1 MATTIFNNVRHPR
14 IGLMPLFA
22 IVAALLLSACSGMHS
37 YKYKVGVSQC
47 VGGKW
52 REKVN
57 DEMLSAQHLYG
68 NEVKVSI
75 KNANN
80 DSRLQAKQIDSLVAS
95 GVDLVV
101 VAPNDMTIAR

>member
-1 MATTIFNNVRHPR
+1 
-14 IGLMPLFA
+14 MPLFA

-75 KNANN
+75 KNAND

-95 GVDLVV
+95 GAGADRRHEL
-101 VAPNDMTIAR
+101 IAGHRPTQGLRLGYERQEGHRL

>member
-1 MATTIFNNVRHPR
+1 
-14 IGLMPLFA
+14 MPLFA

-57 DEMLSAQHLYG
+57 DEMLMATQRPGHGRESETNYTSVLNYIIRTLY
-68 NEVKVSI
+68 
-75 KNANN
+75 
-80 DSRLQAKQIDSLVAS
+80 DY
-95 GVDLVV
+95 
-101 VAPNDMTIAR
+101 PT

>member
-1 MATTIFNNVRHPR
+1 
-14 IGLMPLFA
+14 MPLFA

-57 DEMLSAQHLYG
+57 DKMPMA
-68 NEVKVSI
+68 
-75 KNANN
+75 
-80 DSRLQAKQIDSLVAS
+80 
-95 GVDLVV
+95 
-101 VAPNDMTIAR
+101 T

>member
-1 MATTIFNNVRHPR
+1 
-14 IGLMPLFA
+14 MPLFA
-22 IVAALLLSACSGMHS
+22 IVAALLLSVCSGMHS

>member
-47 VGGKW
+47 VGGEW
-52 REKVN
+52 REQGN
-57 DEMLSAQHLYG
+57 DEKLSAQQLYG
-68 NEVKVSI
+68 NEVKVSS
-75 KNANN
+75 KNA
-80 DSRLQAKQIDSLVAS
+80 DEDTR
-95 GVDLVV
+95 
-101 VAPNDMTIAR
+101 

>member
-1 MATTIFNNVRHPR
+1 
-14 IGLMPLFA
+14 MPLFA

-101 VAPNDMTIAR
+101 VAPNDMTNAR

>member
-1 MATTIFNNVRHPR
+1 
-14 IGLMPLFA
+14 
-22 IVAALLLSACSGMHS
+22 MHS

-75 KNANN
+75 KNAND
-80 DSRLQAKQIDSLVAS
+80 DSRLQAKQGERRS
-95 GVDLVV
+95 GGVFR
-101 VAPNDMTIAR
+101 PQGE